1 MVRLLAGQRWRGNP
15 PAAIAGERTW
25 GPRMTLDQKR
35 ARAFGVLYLLTFLT
49 SIAALALYQPVLDD
63 PVGYIAGAGH
73 DTQILF
79 AALLELLLIIANIG
93 TAVVIFPIV
102 RRQNEEL
109 ALGYVTARVF
119 ECTFILVGIV
129 SMLGII
135 TLRQQVAGPTE
146 GTVAYTL
153 AGIKD
158 WTFLLRPG
166 WVVGWGNGLIL
177 GYLMYRSELVPR
189 KAGWLGLVGGPL
201 IILSGTLVMFGVDH
215 RSGSLQGL
223 ATIPEFLWELFLG
236 VYCTFKGFRS
246 SSPILQADTRE
257 DSPGAAP
264 AVAPA

>member
-1 MVRLLAGQRWRGNP
+1 
-15 PAAIAGERTW
+15 
-25 GPRMTLDQKR
+25 MTLDQKR
-35 ARAFGVLYLLTFLT
+35 ARAFGVLYLITFVT
-49 SIAALALYQPVLDD
+49 SIPALALYQPVLDD

-109 ALGYVTARVF
+109 ALGYVTARVI
-119 ECTFILVGIV
+119 ECTFILAGILSV
-129 SMLGII
+129 LGII
-135 TLRQQVAGPTE
+135 TLRNQVAGAAE

-153 AGIKD
+153 AAIKD
-158 WTFLLRPG
+158 WTFLLGPG

-189 KAGWLGLVGGPL
+189 PAAWLGLIGGPL
-201 IILSGTLVMFGVDH
+201 IIVSGTAVMFSADH
-215 RSGSLQGL
+215 PSNTLHSLQGV

-236 VYCTFKGFRS
+236 IYCTVKGFRP
-246 SSPILQADTRE
+246 SSPILRADTRE
-257 DSPGAAP
+257 DRPGAAP
-264 AVAPA
+264 AVSPA

>member
-1 MVRLLAGQRWRGNP
+1 
-15 PAAIAGERTW
+15 
-25 GPRMTLDQKR
+25 MTLDQKR

-109 ALGYVTARVF
+109 ALGYVTARVI
-119 ECTFILVGIV
+119 ECTFILAGILSV
-129 SMLGII
+129 LGII
-135 TLRQQVAGPTE
+135 TLRNQVAGAAE

-153 AGIKD
+153 AAIKD
-158 WTFLLRPG
+158 WTFLLGPG

-177 GYLMYRSELVPR
+177 GYLMYRSELVR
-189 KAGWLGLVGGPL
+189 ATGRMAR
-201 IILSGTLVMFGVDH
+201 SHRRAADH
-215 RSGSLQGL
+215 RVGDGRHVQRRPAERHPALASGSRDG
-223 ATIPEFLWELFLG
+223 
-236 VYCTFKGFRS
+236 
-246 SSPILQADTRE
+246 
-257 DSPGAAP
+257 PGISVG
-264 AVAPA
+264 AVP